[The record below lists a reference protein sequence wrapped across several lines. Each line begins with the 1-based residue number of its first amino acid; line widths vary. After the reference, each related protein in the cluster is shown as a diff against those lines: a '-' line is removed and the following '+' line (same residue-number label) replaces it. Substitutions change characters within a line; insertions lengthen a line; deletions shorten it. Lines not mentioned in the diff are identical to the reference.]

1 MALRTRSPTRFT
13 LTRHARRLLNSPV
26 IARVTRYAA
35 ADGLLL
41 PLPLFAEDP
50 ELDESEDEVVDEEEE
65 EEEEE
70 GALSFEPPPE
80 LFLPFEAEDDLLS
93 VR

>member
-13 LTRHARRLLNSPV
+13 LTRHARRLPNSPV

-65 EEEEE
+65 EE